1 MLEAAG
7 SILALILVQVIL
19 ELVTDESASNFMPH
33 LESKLKVEMRGS
45 VKKDRW
51 QICCVKE
58 PLTGT
63 GVMVTMSERLDALA
77 STSKSRRDEREDM
90 AGTAMV
96 LEGTTEKS
104 KRPVFIFYWMKL
116 LISSTP

>member
-1 MLEAAG
+1 
-7 SILALILVQVIL
+7 
-19 ELVTDESASNFMPH
+19 MPH

-63 GVMVTMSERLDALA
+63 GVMVTMSKRLDALA

-96 LEGTTEKS
+96 LDGTTEKS
-104 KRPVFIFYWMKL
+104 KKASIFFFYWMKL
-116 LISSTP
+116 LISSIP

>member
-1 MLEAAG
+1 MANLSRQNTIKGLQA
-7 SILALILVQVIL
+7 
-19 ELVTDESASNFMPH
+19 MM
-33 LESKLKVEMRGS
+33 VE
-45 VKKDRW
+45 
-51 QICCVKE
+51 
-58 PLTGT
+58 
-63 GVMVTMSERLDALA
+63 MSERLDALA

-104 KRPVFIFYWMKL
+104 NKASIYFFYWMKL